1 MRRLPLV
8 LALGLSASLPGAALE
23 VIWDAGGEPIGPYLA
38 RLALRDVR
46 AIRAVGV
53 PIAGSDRT
61 YSLKQHLPIRSPS
74 LTPGPVEARYHPTRL
89 LQPVFLVGADPGSLA
104 WLEANRER
112 LKHLHAI
119 GMLVQAENEA
129 ELSQAIAAAQ
139 GLPLIPASGEAFA
152 TALGISHYPVLITR
166 EGFEP

>member
-1 MRRLPLV
+1 MRRVPLV
-8 LALGLSASLPGAALE
+8 LALALSASLPGAALE
-23 VIWDAGGEPIGPYLA
+23 VIRDAGGEPIGPYLA
-38 RLALRDVR
+38 RLAPRDVR
-46 AIRAVGV
+46 AIRPVGV
-53 PIAGSDRT
+53 PIARSDRT

-74 LTPGPVEARYHPTRL
+74 LTPGPVEARQLSTRF
-89 LQPVFLVGADPGSLA
+89 LQPLFLVGADPRSLA

-112 LKHLHAI
+112 LKQLRAI

-129 ELSQAIAAAQ
+129 ELKAAMAVAR

-152 TALGISHYPVLITR
+152 TALGVRHYPVLVTR